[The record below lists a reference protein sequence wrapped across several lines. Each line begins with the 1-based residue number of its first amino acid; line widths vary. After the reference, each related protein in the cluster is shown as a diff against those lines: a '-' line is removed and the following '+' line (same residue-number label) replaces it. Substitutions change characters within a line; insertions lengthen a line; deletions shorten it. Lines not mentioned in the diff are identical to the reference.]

1 MTCNCVVILQ
11 TLNNY
16 MDKTYRSIFISD
28 VHLGTKDCKAD
39 QLNNFLK
46 HNTCETLYMVGD
58 IIDAWKIQQN
68 KWRWKQSH
76 TNVVR
81 RVLGHAKRGTRVVF
95 IAGNHDEFLRPMI
108 PYGFSFGMIEIHNQI
123 EHIGADGQHYL
134 VVHGDM
140 FDGITRLAPWLSFL
154 GDKAYDFILSLNSR
168 FNWIRH
174 RMGFGYFSLS
184 QFLKHRVKKA
194 VDFIFKF
201 EENLAKY
208 CKKRGFDGVICGHI
222 HHAEIKIIDG
232 IVYMN
237 DGDWV
242 ESCTALVEHHDGRWE
257 IVTWTKENDDV
268 VDDIDSSTRKRSA
281 RSTRKSRNAVSGST
295 DMPTGIDHNDVA
307 VKI

>member
-1 MTCNCVVILQ
+1 MQ
-11 TLNNY
+11 
-16 MDKTYRSIFISD
+16 KTYRSIFVSD
-28 VHLGTKDCKAD
+28 VHLGTKDCKAG

-46 HNTCETLYMVGD
+46 HNSCDTLYLVGD

-108 PYGFSFGMIEIHNQI
+108 PYGFSFGLVEIHNQI
-123 EHIGADGQHYL
+123 EHIGADGKHYL
-134 VVHGDM
+134 VVHGDL
-140 FDGITRLAPWLSFL
+140 FDGITRLAPWIAFL
-154 GDKAYDFILSLNSR
+154 GDKAYDFVLGLNNK
-168 FNWIRH
+168 FNWIRR

-184 QFLKHRVKKA
+184 KFLKHKVKKA

-201 EENLAKY
+201 EENLANY

-222 HHAEIKIIDG
+222 HHAEIKEING
-232 IVYMN
+232 VTYMN

-242 ESCTALVEHHDGRWE
+242 ESCTALVEHHNGRWE
-257 IVTWTKENDDV
+257 IVTWIKESDDV
-268 VDDIDSSTRKRSA
+268 DTDTNSSSREQSSGRSGKN
-281 RSTRKSRNAVSGST
+281 R
-295 DMPTGIDHNDVA
+295 TGIQRSDELRSNSSVNEVA
-307 VKI
+307 VKV